1 MSDIPVSDGF
11 TLVSN
16 SYVSNIFVS
25 DNDWTGVKR
34 AAGDLAEDI
43 ERVTGKKTQV
53 KIESGEVKGGIIAG
67 TIGRSELIDKLVSE
81 QKIDVKDIEG
91 QWESYLIEKVGDNL
105 VIAGSDKRG
114 TIYGIYE
121 VSQQIGVSPWYWWAD
136 APAQHHDNLYVNSC
150 RVVQPSPKV
159 KYRGIF
165 INDEW
170 PSFGTWATTHFGD
183 LNADMYCHMFE
194 LLLRLK
200 ANYLWPAMWDSRFN
214 EDDPLNPEKADEYG
228 IVMGTSHHEPMM
240 RAHQEYLARK
250 DTLGPWNYVTNKENI
265 DSFFREG
272 LVRNSKYENLITI
285 GMRGD
290 GDVAMGDGDDL
301 ANMKTLT
308 DVVTNQR
315 KIISEVYGR
324 PAEEVP
330 QMWAIFTE
338 VQRYYDA
345 GLRVPEDVTLLFCDN
360 NWGYIR
366 RIGKG
371 DELTRKGGL
380 GLYYHIDMNGGP
392 WNDRW
397 VNTTTL
403 PKLREQLNLAYQ
415 TGIDRIWLINVG
427 DLKPKELPIDF
438 IMHYAWDPEA
448 IKPGD
453 EKAYLINWV
462 TSIFGNDNAEDIAD
476 VIAKYTKY
484 NLWRKPEVQ
493 MPGIISPCNYNEAE
507 KNTALWRELSAKA
520 EALVNRIPDSQKD
533 AFYQLVYYP
542 TVASAGVA
550 EMYNAASLNRY
561 YASLGDTLANGYKRR
576 AEELFLQ
583 DSLLTKRYNE
593 ELAEG
598 KWNGIMQDKHI
609 GYFAWFMPPQNRLP
623 QMEEVNTGISGLG
636 NTKNESPVEYSIYA
650 NHFTKN
656 IKGKDNEWIVL
667 PDLGRHEACMGLK
680 NVTSP
685 SDTLGNGP
693 RLEYSIQVDVDT
705 TLCVAVGILPTQDI
719 YPQRGL
725 RLGLRL
731 DDGEL
736 KIIDARRGL
745 VDTFSEYTPENLA
758 VSKVLRPLPERS
770 KLALSGFGL
779 RQRMRSEV
787 FDNIRW
793 LDASFENVT
802 EGQHI
807 LHVVMIDPEIVVE
820 QIVVNP
826 DNNYPSYFG
835 APEKN

>member
-315 KIISEVYGR
+315 KIISEV
-324 PAEEVP
+324 
-330 QMWAIFTE
+330 
-338 VQRYYDA
+338 
-345 GLRVPEDVTLLFCDN
+345 
-360 NWGYIR
+360 
-366 RIGKG
+366 
-371 DELTRKGGL
+371 
-380 GLYYHIDMNGGP
+380 
-392 WNDRW
+392 
-397 VNTTTL
+397 
-403 PKLREQLNLAYQ
+403 
-415 TGIDRIWLINVG
+415 
-427 DLKPKELPIDF
+427 
-438 IMHYAWDPEA
+438 
-448 IKPGD
+448 
-453 EKAYLINWV
+453 
-462 TSIFGNDNAEDIAD
+462 
-476 VIAKYTKY
+476 
-484 NLWRKPEVQ
+484 
-493 MPGIISPCNYNEAE
+493 
-507 KNTALWRELSAKA
+507 
-520 EALVNRIPDSQKD
+520 
-533 AFYQLVYYP
+533 
-542 TVASAGVA
+542 
-550 EMYNAASLNRY
+550 
-561 YASLGDTLANGYKRR
+561 
-576 AEELFLQ
+576 
-583 DSLLTKRYNE
+583 
-593 ELAEG
+593 
-598 KWNGIMQDKHI
+598 
-609 GYFAWFMPPQNRLP
+609 
-623 QMEEVNTGISGLG
+623 
-636 NTKNESPVEYSIYA
+636 
-650 NHFTKN
+650 
-656 IKGKDNEWIVL
+656 
-667 PDLGRHEACMGLK
+667 
-680 NVTSP
+680 
-685 SDTLGNGP
+685 
-693 RLEYSIQVDVDT
+693 
-705 TLCVAVGILPTQDI
+705 
-719 YPQRGL
+719 
-725 RLGLRL
+725 
-731 DDGEL
+731 
-736 KIIDARRGL
+736 
-745 VDTFSEYTPENLA
+745 
-758 VSKVLRPLPERS
+758 
-770 KLALSGFGL
+770 
-779 RQRMRSEV
+779 
-787 FDNIRW
+787 
-793 LDASFENVT
+793 
-802 EGQHI
+802 
-807 LHVVMIDPEIVVE
+807 
-820 QIVVNP
+820 
-826 DNNYPSYFG
+826 
-835 APEKN
+835 